1 MTCEELD
8 HKASCALEALRWW
21 SSSDKEGVRSTENG
35 RLMCKK
41 EGRDSSREAV
51 KIMEKK
57 ITEEQPG
64 YSALTDSRSTVK
76 EKTDTELTEGI
87 KKTKK

>member
-1 MTCEELD
+1 MEE
-8 HKASCALEALRWW
+8 
-21 SSSDKEGVRSTENG
+21 
-35 RLMCKK
+35 
-41 EGRDSSREAV
+41 
-51 KIMEKK
+51 K

-87 KKTKK
+87 KKTKKELELPQHWGGADKAGKKWRGRTAEAREKYLRK

>member
-1 MTCEELD
+1 M
-8 HKASCALEALRWW
+8 
-21 SSSDKEGVRSTENG
+21 
-35 RLMCKK
+35 MYKK

-64 YSALTDSRSTVK
+64 YSALTGSRSTTVK
-76 EKTDTELTEGI
+76 EKNGH
-87 KKTKK
+87 

>member
-1 MTCEELD
+1 MY
-8 HKASCALEALRWW
+8 
-21 SSSDKEGVRSTENG
+21 
-35 RLMCKK
+35 KK

-87 KKTKK
+87 KKTKNELELPQHSCWSGEVLIKQERSGEAEQLEQEKNI